1 MLYIVGTP
9 IGNPEDISVRA
20 KKVLESVDYIA
31 CEDTRETGLL
41 LQKLEIRTKLISYHE
56 HNRASREEKIL
67 TSLLSG
73 ENVALV
79 SDAGMPCISDPGE
92 LLVRLCASK
101 NIPMTVIPGPTAM
114 ASALSISGADA
125 RRFLFEGFLPSEGKE
140 RKERLDAI
148 SQSEVTVVLYEA
160 PHRLLKTLDEL
171 IEAVGDLRKIVLCR
185 ELTKKYEEIIRTTV
199 VEARAYYAERE
210 PKGEYVL
217 IIEGREK
224 SRVFHDEQFM
234 EEKIRD
240 LFDRGL
246 STKEIASV
254 LSAEFGESK
263 NVIYSKALMVLKY
276 RKE

>member
-92 LLVRLCASK
+92 QLVRLCASK

>member
-1 MLYIVGTP
+1 M
-9 IGNPEDISVRA
+9 
-20 KKVLESVDYIA
+20 ESVDYIA

-92 LLVRLCASK
+92 QLVRLCASK

-140 RKERLDAI
+140 RRGARCDI
-148 SQSEVTVVLYEA
+148 SVEVQ
-160 PHRLLKTLDEL
+160 R
-171 IEAVGDLRKIVLCR
+171 
-185 ELTKKYEEIIRTTV
+185 
-199 VEARAYYAERE
+199 
-210 PKGEYVL
+210 
-217 IIEGREK
+217 
-224 SRVFHDEQFM
+224 F
-234 EEKIRD
+234 
-240 LFDRGL
+240 
-246 STKEIASV
+246 STKLPIV
-254 LSAEFGESK
+254 F
-263 NVIYSKALMVLKY
+263 
-276 RKE
+276 